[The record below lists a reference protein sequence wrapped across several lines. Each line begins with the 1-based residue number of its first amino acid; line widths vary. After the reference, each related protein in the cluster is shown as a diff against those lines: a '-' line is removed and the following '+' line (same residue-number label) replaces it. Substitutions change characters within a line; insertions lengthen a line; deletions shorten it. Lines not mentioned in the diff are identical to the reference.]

1 MEFESVLAEMRDR
14 VKARRASGEYPPG
27 LETQLEAEFD
37 AILRSVRRDEV
48 TTEELSSR
56 IVAVGHWIAAVSGDA
71 DVDSRVPGGTAFHRS
86 VSRIVRRHTNQLAD
100 SVRAMGL
107 SVHHALEEVVRV
119 LDAQRSADERQ
130 LNEVVGSVFDRLAV
144 LDHLVEAVG
153 ELERRMDEVDGTQAG
168 S

>member
-27 LETQLEAEFD
+27 LEAQLEAEFD

-56 IVAVGHWIAAVSGDA
+56 IAAVGHWIAAVSADG
-71 DVDSRVPGGTAFHRS
+71 DVDSRLPGGSALHRT

-107 SVHHALEEVVRV
+107 SVHHALDEVVRV

-144 LDHLVEAVG
+144 LDHLVEAVSD
-153 ELERRMDEVDGTQAG
+153 LERRMDEIDGTRTG